1 MNIIISNSSNLPIYE
16 QITTQIKNKILKGE
30 LKEGDGLPSMRALA
44 KDIKVSVITT
54 KRAYNDLEQEGFI
67 ETIVGKGSFV
77 ASKNLELV
85 REEKLKLI
93 EEKFEE
99 VVELAT
105 ISKISLDELQEIL
118 ELLYKGD

>member
-105 ISKISLDELQEIL
+105 ISKISLEELQEIL

>member
-16 QITTQIKNKILKGE
+16 QITQQIKNQILKGE
-30 LKEGDGLPSMRALA
+30 LKEGDALPSMRALA
-44 KDIKVSVITT
+44 KDLKVSVITT

-67 ETIVGKGSFV
+67 ETIVGKGSYV

-85 REEKLKLI
+85 REEKLKII

-99 VVELAT
+99 IIEIAT
-105 ISKISLDELQEIL
+105 ISKISLEELKEIL
-118 ELLYKGD
+118 EILYKGD

>member
-16 QITTQIKNKILKGE
+16 QITQQIKTQILKGE
-30 LKEGDGLPSMRALA
+30 LKEGDALPSMRALA
-44 KDIKVSVITT
+44 KDLKVSVITT

-67 ETIVGKGSFV
+67 ETIVGKGSYV

-99 VVELAT
+99 IIEIAT
-105 ISKISLDELQEIL
+105 ISKISLKELKEIL
-118 ELLYKGD
+118 EILYKGD